1 MAELESLS
9 LFEYLGISTRSKR
22 ILIVPEVSKG
32 NTLIRLYEKK
42 TAKTVQNVS
51 CQTIGWLADQIYNY
65 VQAGKDFS
73 TEYGLID
80 DQSALMV
87 FRSTLI
93 NNIGS
98 LKYYRDKEKLMS
110 IVTTR
115 ELFDKVNLMRGNEC
129 DLDIISDDDSGRIS
143 DLKTLIEEYEKDLE
157 AQKAHDRTGRFK
169 YVLDYLRNGGAFS
182 SVFGANTQI
191 SYLKEG
197 SDLYNSIQNELLE
210 RISAQE
216 VAYFINEVSEEEVLK
231 QLSNMD
237 NEKNNIRFFKGLGTF
252 NEANYIAYDILD
264 SKKNYGDVLVL
275 YNSAAQ
281 LLAIRS
287 ALSGNGIATR
297 VISSYPATENCIISL
312 ARSIIAWATDDYSEK
327 SLEVILGNPICY
339 VPGLMAVKKE
349 DKQNPDSSEDNA
361 EDSDLSEEDVS
372 EDNVDDS
379 NLSEEEKETVKKR
392 NMLSGMNYYNYVT
405 KARRPDNAFTLGWGF
420 KRNKEF
426 NEHERKY
433 TESFIE
439 DGLYKED
446 ARKYCTA
453 LEVIDMVKDLLTVF
467 EEIGNGLSLS
477 ESVFFSR
484 LYDFVKQY
492 TRPVFTKTVDEAGKE
507 KWKKVDNSRET
518 GLGLLKDL
526 KTAMAFDTK
535 ERNAKDLLLFADE
548 ALKAASTSDSSSSN
562 AVTVRALNN
571 WIPID
576 RKHVYII
583 GLSLNE
589 MQVSGNQSPVINDE
603 EMNRLLSG
611 KNCYIPSSDN
621 RIARQKLV
629 LDQTL
634 ATFEDGTL
642 TFGFSY
648 WNAEKKSLINPHYFF
663 VNAYET
669 IKNSAYPVE
678 DLEDLSKD
686 PFVNFEYG
694 NPAEEKTVT
703 KADVEEKESSVIGD
717 FEGRNLSSSSLEILL
732 RCPKSFAYSKMQNLP
747 DNEYSEKDPAKWLN
761 ALSKGTFFHE
771 IMRKYSESD
780 LRFATDKLTDDEKD
794 KIRNLVEEVFEEEIK
809 NIAPIEDYEV
819 MLREKDSLVEKEV
832 IPYIDDLREDMKEN
846 HWKIWKPEKKF
857 EDLVLSEYTYPDSK
871 GNTRKVTMHI
881 HTGSLDCID
890 YRLVDDGT
898 DKKVELRIR
907 DYKTGSYDNKLKSFN
922 DGDLIQYKVYAE
934 ALKTKLM
941 DDAKND
947 ITKIEGGKTEGW
959 PFEFVS
965 FRYDFPS
972 DREQTAKMIEIKN
985 NELDWNSKLRLRV
998 ILTAMYENNTYPDV
1012 LELKDYVADNTN
1024 GLAVRTGAPELDS
1037 LSNQLNKKYDT
1048 KGKYRGPCRFCA
1060 YKDLCINRKSG
1071 DIKDA

>member
-9 LFEYLGISTRSKR
+9 LFEYLDKSTRSKR
-22 ILIVPEVSKG
+22 LLIVPEVSKG

-42 TAKTVQNVS
+42 TSKSVQNVS

-65 VQAGKDFS
+65 VQAGKGYD
-73 TEYGLID
+73 TGYDLID

-157 AQKAHDRTGRFK
+157 AQKTLDKTACCRFA
-169 YVLDYLRNGGAFS
+169 LDYLRNGGAFS
-182 SVFGANTQI
+182 SVFANTQI

-210 RISAQE
+210 RISSQE
-216 VAYFINEVSEEEVLK
+216 VSYFTNEVSEEDVLK
-231 QLSNMD
+231 QLAGMD
-237 NEKNNIRFFKGLGTF
+237 KEKNNIKFFKGLGTF

-264 SKKNYGDVLVL
+264 SKKNYGDVMVL

-281 LLAIRS
+281 LPAIRS
-287 ALSGNGIATR
+287 ALSGNSIAAN
-297 VISSYPATENCIISL
+297 VVSSYPATENCIISL

-327 SLEVILGNPICY
+327 SLEAILGNPICY

-392 NMLSGMNYYNYVT
+392 NMLSGKSYYNYVT
-405 KARRPDNAFTLGWGF
+405 KARRFEKAFTLGWGF
-420 KRNKEF
+420 QRNKDF
-426 NEHERKY
+426 NEHEREFTK
-433 TESFIE
+433 SFIE
-439 DGLYKED
+439 DGFYKED
-446 ARKYCTA
+446 AWKYCTP
-453 LEVIDMVKDLLTVF
+453 LEVIDMVKDMLTVF

-477 ESVFFSR
+477 ASELFKH

-492 TRPVFTKTVDEAGKE
+492 SRPVFTKTIDETGKE
-507 KWKKVDNSRET
+507 KWIKVDNSRDT

-526 KTAMAFDTK
+526 KNAMSFDTK
-535 ERNAKDLLLFADE
+535 ERDAKELLLFADE
-548 ALKAASTSDSSSSN
+548 ALKAVSTSDSSSSN
-562 AVTVRALNN
+562 SVTVRALNN

-589 MQVSGNQSPVINDE
+589 LQVNVNQSPVINDE
-603 EMNRLLSG
+603 EMNRLLNG
-611 KNCYIPSSDN
+611 KKCYIPSSDN

-648 WNAEKKSLINPHYFF
+648 WNAEKKSPINPHYFF

-669 IKNSAYPVE
+669 IKSSAYPIE
-678 DLEDLSKD
+678 DPEDLSKD
-686 PFVNFEYG
+686 PFVHFEYG
-694 NPAEEKTVT
+694 NPEEDKAVK
-703 KADVEEKESSVIGD
+703 KADVEEKDTSVID
-717 FEGRNLSSSSLEILL
+717 VFEKRDLSSSSLETLL
-732 RCPKSFAYSKMQNLP
+732 SCPKSFAYSKIQYLP
-747 DNEYSEKDPAKWLN
+747 DNEYNEKDPAKWLN
-761 ALSKGTFFHE
+761 PLNKGTFFHE
-771 IMRKYSESD
+771 IMKKYSESD

-794 KIRNLVEEVFEEEIK
+794 KIRNLAEEVFEEEMK
-809 NIAPIEDYEV
+809 DIAPIEDNEV
-819 MLREKDSLVEKEV
+819 MLNEKESLVEKEV

-846 HWKIWKPEKKF
+846 HWKIWEPEKKF
-857 EDLVLSEYTYPDSK
+857 KDLVLTENTYPDSK
-871 GNTRKVTMHI
+871 GNVRKVTMHI
-881 HTGSLDCID
+881 NNGSIDCID
-890 YRLVDDGT
+890 YRIVDDGT
-898 DKKVELRIR
+898 NKKVELRIR
-907 DYKTGSYDNKLKSFN
+907 DYKTGSHKHKQKSFK

-941 DDAKND
+941 DEAKKA

-959 PFEFVS
+959 TFEFVS

-972 DREQTAKMIEIKN
+972 DRDQTAKKIEIKDN
-985 NELDWNSKLRLRV
+985 QLDANSRLRLRV
-998 ILTAMYENNTYPDV
+998 ILSAMSENNTYPDV
-1012 LELKDYVADNTN
+1012 LELLEYVSGNPD
-1024 GLAVRTGAPELDS
+1024 GLAARTGDPELVELIKD
-1037 LSNQLNKKYDT
+1037 LNKK
-1048 KGKYRGPCRFCA
+1048 KGKDGKYKGPCKFCS

-1071 DIKDA
+1071 NIKDA